1 MGLHLVKNQD
11 FIDSQVN
18 TLRTEAQLR
27 DAYSGHRL
35 SRFKINVFFKN
46 SSCRHQKR
54 PYDG

>member
-27 DAYSGHRL
+27 DAYSEHRL